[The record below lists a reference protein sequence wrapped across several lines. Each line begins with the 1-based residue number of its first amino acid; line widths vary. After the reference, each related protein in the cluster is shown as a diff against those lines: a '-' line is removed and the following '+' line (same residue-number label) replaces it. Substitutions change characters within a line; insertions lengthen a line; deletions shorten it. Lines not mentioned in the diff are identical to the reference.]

1 MTNPDFAVTG
11 ATVFD
16 GVDVRPEATVLVRNG
31 KVAAV
36 GGAVPEG
43 VPVVDGRGKTL
54 IPGLIDTHTHVKPP
68 VLETSLAFGVTTE
81 FDMLAYPEWM
91 VDYRAEA
98 QRRNDMADVRSALYA
113 ATVEGGHPTAMVGSY
128 FPHAFPVIRGVEDVP
143 DFVAARVAEGSDYIK
158 LMIDDGTTGGH
169 PLNTL
174 TPAMSDA
181 VVREAHRHG
190 VMAVAHAIDENGI
203 LQALRSGVDGLV
215 HVHRNVPPHPATIDA
230 IASSGV
236 FVVPTMVMN
245 GDLTIQMNSA
255 ELLDARR
262 LPDGRFDIVTEGLLS
277 GAEHENA
284 CGCWPAADATYWE
297 NSRQITRALYE
308 AGVDLLAGT
317 DVVGVPLYGSAHGL
331 GLHQELWLMV
341 EEVGMSPLDVLR
353 GATWKAAHRFGLDD
367 RGRIAP
373 GLQADLVLIDGDP
386 LTSIRDSLSID
397 AIWRRGERFDRE
409 AYRATVRRRDAEA
422 AQEKAAPTDHAAAA
436 EHAHA

>member
-1 MTNPDFAVTG
+1 MADFAVTG

-16 GVDVRPEATVLVRNG
+16 GVDVRPDATVVVRDG
-31 KVAAV
+31 RVVAV
-36 GGAVPEG
+36 GPVPAPGG
-43 VPVVDGRGKTL
+43 VAVVDGRGKTL

-98 QRRNDMADVRSALYA
+98 QRRNDMADVRSAMYA
-113 ATVEGGHPTAMVGSY
+113 ATVEGGHPSAMVGSY
-128 FPHAFPVIRGVEDVP
+128 FPHEFPVIRSVEDVP

-215 HVHRNVPPHPATIDA
+215 HVHRNVPPNPATIDA
-230 IASSGV
+230 IAASGV

-245 GDLTIQMNSA
+245 GDLTIQMTSA
-255 ELLDARR
+255 ELLDARS
-262 LPDGRFDIVTEGLLS
+262 DGLLS
-277 GAEHENA
+277 RAETDNA

-297 NSRQITRALYE
+297 YSKQITRALYE

-317 DVVGVPLYGSAHGL
+317 DVVGVPLFGSAHGL

-341 EEVGMSPLDVLR
+341 EEVGMTPLDALR
-353 GATWKAAHRFGLDD
+353 GATSTAARRFGLDD

-386 LTSIRDSLSID
+386 LASIRDSLSIA
-397 AIWRRGERFDRE
+397 AIWRRGERFDRGAFKE
-409 AYRATVRRRDAEA
+409 TVARRDAEA
-422 AQEKAAPTDHAAAA
+422 AAQPV
-436 EHAHA
+436 HAHAHA